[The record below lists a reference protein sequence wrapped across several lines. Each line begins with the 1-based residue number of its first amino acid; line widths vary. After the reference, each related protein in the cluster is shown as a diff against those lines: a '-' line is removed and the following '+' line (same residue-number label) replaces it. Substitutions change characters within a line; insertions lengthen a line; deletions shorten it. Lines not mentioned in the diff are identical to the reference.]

1 MFSLLN
7 FADSNPRE
15 PSRGHL
21 GRPALVIV
29 KTLPSLS
36 KIFALS
42 CLLAAFTACGSS
54 SDSGS
59 SISEFGV
66 SVCSLGCN
74 GNSFSTS
81 THAANQDITFTF
93 NDVVDPSSV
102 NFSSISIVDKATG
115 VTPTG
120 SFIVNGKVVIFQ
132 PSLSQSSSGT
142 LFGFLADATYRVR
155 VLDDASS
162 NAVAAVSGRLN
173 QTFIT
178 GDITII
184 APVDLVPGPPSLIE
198 VSPDPIVVPT
208 TRDYSIVLTFGDLM
222 NTLPMANPE
231 TGESTQ
237 ISMVVVDAAAG
248 TEIAMPGIFTSEL
261 DRSSLLTTVTFTP
274 SVPYPGSNSGSR
286 FLRMSV
292 SQQIS
297 DFGGNLLANPGA
309 TNFSLPSIIQA
320 PGALSEAFLDGSQ
333 EDSLGSTASLWA
345 ANAGS
350 LTSGFNP
357 VTKLHRGGGSGVL
370 GSFVAA
376 SGLQTLNTNGDPNFP
391 SELLGEDVGVL
402 GGFYPFS
409 EIQIPSGSRI
419 EASGANPLR
428 LFSQGRILVDGV
440 LDFAGASAPSHT
452 GKVFATNEWEN
463 DTTGVIA
470 ESSLGR
476 LTDPFGGDDFA
487 LGGMGAA
494 GDLGAGDGGTGGK
507 AWYHLGIEFISGNLY
522 LRGEQANWFNGVTG
536 GGNPS
541 SGRFPGGFG
550 TAGTGNNVDLY
561 CGSNA
566 GGVGGI
572 ASIGNPSSGSGN
584 NQHTDQ
590 DNGSGMGSWCW
601 PPIANQVSDST
612 LSNGVTITTH
622 PTAFAGGSPTAFGD
636 FSIHRSRGGGGGGYW
651 TNGSRGIHFD
661 ATSTDPLGLALLVPV
676 IDEDDNIFE
685 FNSTELGDDRLLW
698 DSRLG
703 LGASM
708 PDADGGRYVIPVNTE
723 TLNPE
728 LGLLLGGSGGG
739 GAGMSEHGS
748 IEDRFGG
755 FADGDIGTYRNSP
768 GGGGG
773 AGGGA
778 AQLHAGS
785 SLSINGEINAYGGD
799 GATSEF
805 MASIPFADTDAIDYG
820 PPGDAG
826 GGGGSGGSILL
837 QGGSLVQASFDAVN
851 VNGGTGGLGAAGNH
865 GGDGGSGL
873 VRVESATGAES
884 LSFLEGMVTPDEAV
898 ELTPIGSAGQ
908 ANIGTIA
915 VSMSGILGDVSAGD
929 GTVFNGN
936 ASGVRSRWYEP
947 TAGVQ
952 SIVVTGWQIE
962 VEYSTDG
969 GVTPQTLSFSNISVT
984 DPDTTE
990 IWIALQGG
998 WMSPG
1003 QSTAESPVLV
1013 TTTPWVVPSVNGA
1026 TDGLLEVNDAINRAM
1041 RFMIVFDHDAI
1052 DALLPD
1058 VPGNYFRVTNVNVDF
1073 LGD

>member
-1 MFSLLN
+1 MK
-7 FADSNPRE
+7 
-15 PSRGHL
+15 
-21 GRPALVIV
+21 I
-29 KTLPSLS
+29 LPSLS
-36 KIFALS
+36 KILATS
-42 CLLAAFTACGSS
+42 CLLAIFTACGSS
-54 SDSGS
+54 SDSAATVA
-59 SISEFGV
+59 EFGL

-74 GNSFSTS
+74 GSSFSTS

-93 NDVVDPSSV
+93 NDVVDPSTV

-115 VTPTG
+115 VFPTG
-120 SFIVNGKVVIFQ
+120 SFIVNGKVVVFQ
-132 PSLSQSSSGT
+132 PSLSQTDAGT
-142 LFGFLADATYRVR
+142 LFGFLTDATYRVQI
-155 VLDDASS
+155 LDDASS

-184 APVDLVPGPPSLIE
+184 EPVDLVPGSPSLIE
-198 VSPDPIVVPT
+198 ISPDPEAVPT
-208 TRDYSIVLTFGDLM
+208 TRDFPIVLTFGDLM
-222 NTLPMANPE
+222 NTLQMANPQ

-237 ISMVVVDAAAG
+237 ISIVVVDTAAG
-248 TEIAMPGIFTSEL
+248 TEIAMPGFFVAEL
-261 DRSSLLTTVTFTP
+261 NRSTLLTTVTFTP
-274 SVPYPGSNSGSR
+274 SVPYPGSKGGSR
-286 FLRMSV
+286 FLRLSV

-297 DFGGNLLANPGA
+297 DFGGNLLSNPGS
-309 TNFSLPSIIQA
+309 TNFALPNILQQ
-320 PGALSEAFLDGSQ
+320 PGTLKEAFADGGQ
-333 EDSLGSTASLWA
+333 EDSMGSTASLWA
-345 ANAGS
+345 ASAGN
-350 LTSGFNP
+350 LNSGFDP
-357 VTKLHRGGGSGVL
+357 VTKLHRGGGSGIL
-370 GSFVAA
+370 GSYVAD
-376 SGLQTLNTNGDPNFP
+376 SGLQTLNTNGDLNFP

-402 GGFYPFS
+402 GGFYPFT
-409 EIQIPSGSRI
+409 EVQILSGSRI
-419 EASGANPLR
+419 EAIGANPLR

-440 LDFAGASAPSHT
+440 VDIAGASAPSHT

-463 DTTGVIA
+463 DTLGLIT
-470 ESSLGR
+470 ESPLGR
-476 LTDPFGGDDFA
+476 LIDPFGGDDFA
-487 LGGMGAA
+487 LGGFGAA
-494 GDLGAGDGGTGGK
+494 GNLGAGDGGSGGK
-507 AWYHLGIEFISGNLY
+507 AWYHLGIEFLVGDLY
-522 LRGEQANWFNGVTG
+522 LRGEQANWFNGVSAG
-536 GGNPS
+536 FNPAKS
-541 SGRFPGGFG
+541 RFPGGFG
-550 TAGTGNNVDLY
+550 GGVGEDVDVY

-572 ASIGNPSSGSGN
+572 APVGKPSTGSGA
-584 NQHTDQ
+584 NQHIDQ

-601 PPIANQVSDST
+601 PPIANQVTDST
-612 LSNGVTITTH
+612 FSNGVTITTH
-622 PTAFAGGSPTAFGD
+622 PTAFAGGSPTAFGG

-651 TNGSRGIHFD
+651 TSGARGIHFD
-661 ATSTDPLGLALLVPV
+661 ATSTDPLGLPLLVPV
-676 IDEDDNIFE
+676 IDEDDAIFE

-703 LGASM
+703 GGASL
-708 PDADGGRYVIPVNTE
+708 PDADGGRYVIPANTE

-748 IEDRFGG
+748 IEDRFGV
-755 FADGDIGTYRNSP
+755 FADGDVGTYRNNP

-785 SLSINGEINAYGGD
+785 SLSINGEINAPGGH

-805 MASIPFADTDAIDYG
+805 MASVPFADIDAIDFG

-837 QGGSLVQASFDAVN
+837 QGGSLVQASLDAVN
-851 VNGGTGGLGAAGNH
+851 VNGGDGGLGAAGNH

-873 VRVESATGAES
+873 VRVETATGTES
-884 LSFLEGMVTPDEAV
+884 LSILEGMVTPNEAV
-898 ELTPIGSAGQ
+898 ELTPIGLAGQ

-915 VSMSGILGDVSAGD
+915 VSMPGILGDVTAGD

-947 TAGVQ
+947 SAGVQ
-952 SIVVTGWQIE
+952 NIVVTGWQIE
-962 VEYSTDG
+962 VEYSIDG
-969 GVTPQTLSFSNISVT
+969 GVTPLTLSFSDTSPT

-998 WMSPG
+998 WMASG

-1013 TTTPWVVPSVNGA
+1013 TTTAWVIPSVNGA
-1026 TDGLLEVNDAINRAM
+1026 TDGLLEINGAINRAM

-1052 DALLPD
+1052 DTLLPD
-1058 VPGNYFRVTNVNVDF
+1058 APGNYFRVTDVNVDF